1 MSLSLSLLLRVIALV
16 LFILAGI
23 VAWPEGSFEHA
34 AALVP
39 LGLAS
44 WVGSTLA

>member
-1 MSLSLSLLLRVIALV
+1 MSVSLLLRVIALV
-16 LFILAGI
+16 LFLIAGL

-44 WVGSTLA
+44 WVGSSLVP